1 MSTFS
6 KRLARLHA
14 VSCTAGALTLGCFN
28 VEQVDPLASEP
39 QRIQVDYFEDGDTL
53 PMSELF
59 APWTCYRYN
68 DLQRPPK
75 CSIVSGFEGGLG
87 LSITFELQ
95 VPPGYIPDDI
105 GVGYGVPTITAHGLD
120 ATSLSRVGF
129 DMRWDTD
136 SSELNGSGVVTIHL
150 PCTSLQTSPAAPAQ
164 GFSVELEVAPS
175 HEWTHYTVALQD
187 FAQPHWPTARIDKR
201 RCLPVLD
208 GVFFILKA
216 SWLAGGQLA
225 TGTMTIDNVY
235 LE

>member
-1 MSTFS
+1 MFTFS
-6 KRLARLHA
+6 KHLARI
-14 VSCTAGALTLGCFN
+14 SCTAGALNLGCFN
-28 VEQVDPLASEP
+28 VEQVDPLARETQS
-39 QRIQVDYFEDGDTL
+39 IQVDDFEDGDTL

-59 APWTCYRYN
+59 APWTC
-68 DLQRPPK
+68 DKFDSVQKPPK

-87 LSITFELQ
+87 FSLTFELQ
-95 VPPGYIPDDI
+95 VPPGYNPDDI
-105 GVGYGVPTITAHGLD
+105 GVSYGVPTGTEHGLD

-129 DMRWDTD
+129 DMKWDTD
-136 SSELNGSGVVTIHL
+136 SSELNSSGVVTVHL
-150 PCTSLQTSPAAPAQ
+150 PCTLLQTSPAAPAQ
-164 GFSVELEVAPS
+164 GFSVEHEVAPS
-175 HEWTHYTVALQD
+175 HEWSHYTLAFDD
-187 FAQPHWPTARIDKR
+187 FTQPHWSTARIDKR